1 MKLFFS
7 HKRKGDTINM
17 IMDDTIPIILFVG
30 IIVLILAVFF
40 YEIKKSQLSLRES

>member
-1 MKLFFS
+1 
-7 HKRKGDTINM
+7 M